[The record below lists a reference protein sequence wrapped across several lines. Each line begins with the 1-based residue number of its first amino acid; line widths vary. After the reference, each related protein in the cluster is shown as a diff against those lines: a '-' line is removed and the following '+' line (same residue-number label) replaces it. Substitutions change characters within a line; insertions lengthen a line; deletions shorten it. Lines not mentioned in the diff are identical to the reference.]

1 MRKIIFLLFLFTYL
15 VSQVT
20 AISQNLPTTIKVQ
33 GMEMA
38 TAFMKNDFNT
48 FVKFMHPSV
57 IAFAGG
63 EEAMKTKM
71 DSAYKTMKRFGVN
84 FKRYWIGSPG
94 TIINYKNQLQAVLP
108 VSVSLTTPLGILTTE
123 TSMIVISNDKGK
135 NWWFIDT
142 NVYLVEHLKD
152 ILPHFSTELVIPPRQ
167 KPKMEPLSH
176 T

>member
-1 MRKIIFLLFLFTYL
+1 MRKIIFLLFLFAYL
-15 VSQVT
+15 LSPGT

-38 TAFMKNDFNT
+38 TAFMKNDFDA

-63 EEAMKTKM
+63 EVAMKTKM
-71 DSAYKTMKRFGVN
+71 DSAYKTMKRFGVS
-84 FKRYWIGSPG
+84 FKRYWIGNPG
-94 TIINYKNQLQAVLP
+94 TIINFKNQLQAVLP

-123 TSMIVISNDKGK
+123 TSMIVMSNDKGK
-135 NWWFIDT
+135 SWWFIDT
-142 NVYLVEHLKD
+142 NVYSVEHLKD
-152 ILPHFSTELVIPPRQ
+152 ILPHFSPELVIPPRQ